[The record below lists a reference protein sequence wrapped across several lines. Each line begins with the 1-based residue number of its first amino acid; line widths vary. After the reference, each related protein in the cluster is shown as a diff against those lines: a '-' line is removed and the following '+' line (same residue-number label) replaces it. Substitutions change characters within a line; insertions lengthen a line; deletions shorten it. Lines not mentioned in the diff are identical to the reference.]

1 MAFHQ
6 PASPPIEGPE
16 SDRAGQAQRLSGAA
30 PYTQQ
35 SGNIILS
42 VYRDPDRR
50 DLCPEVEGYLNGR
63 KKRTDPADHAADS
76 EKQSERSK
84 NRDPDLLSQ
93 KR

>member
-6 PASPPIEGPE
+6 PAAPSLKDPE
-16 SDRAGQAQRLSGAA
+16 PDVTGQAQFLSGAA
-30 PYTQQ
+30 SYVQQ
-35 SGNIILS
+35 SGNIVLP

-50 DLCPEVEGYLNGR
+50 DLCPEVGGYLNGR

-76 EKQSERSK
+76 EKQSERGK